1 VKNRVSA
8 KLTAGNALRDVRPIA
23 VNVEADPV
31 YLPSDKAV
39 SVGLMVN
46 ELATNAFKYAF
57 PDDQAGTIT
66 VRFRNKSA
74 RQLELIVGLPDDY
87 RVSSRRAIARS
98 FCFAGAAGGR
108 RSKEKAVGMSGIAA
122 LVRCLTG

>member
-1 VKNRVSA
+1 M
-8 KLTAGNALRDVRPIA
+8 RPIA

-57 PDDQAGTIT
+57 PDDRAGTIT
-66 VRFRNKSA
+66 VRFRNKGA
-74 RQLELIVGLPDDY
+74 RELELIVEDDGKGCPEGAKEGLG
-87 RVSSRRAIARS
+87 SRIVRLLAQQLRGHVKIKSAEPGCRTIIA
-98 FCFAGAAGGR
+98 FPAGER
-108 RSKEKAVGMSGIAA
+108 
-122 LVRCLTG
+122 